1 MTREQAIAAAL
12 KYGLQAEVIYYID
25 VLNMSPED
33 ALYEWDI

>member
-12 KYGLQAEVIYYID
+12 EYGLQAEIIYCID

>member
-1 MTREQAIAAAL
+1 MTREQAILVAQ
-12 KYGLQAEVIYYID
+12 KYGLQAEVIYCID